1 MSGGGSGSDSAVASI
16 YDRHDDSDVRAR
28 AALTMLGVQRGWR
41 VADIGCGNGVLA
53 CEAALM
59 GAEVDAIDISPAMLA
74 LAEIQAR
81 DRKVA
86 IRTQSAGLLS
96 FAYQPNS
103 YDLIVSEFTLHHLP
117 DFWKAVALSR
127 IFCALKPGASFYLR
141 DIVFVS
147 MPDGAGARRRAMG
160 GVQHQE
166 PRFRPRQRDDP
177 YARRVF
183 DLRLGD
189 RADADR
195 CRLHAGV
202 GGLSRAA
209 ARHLSA
215 AETETRRAGLEEAS
229 MKPADVFLAVLVAV
243 IWGLAFVASRL
254 ALDEFSP
261 ALMTAMRFAIAA
273 LPCLFVRRP
282 NVSWTVLI
290 AISGTL
296 FLGQFL
302 AQSWAIAH
310 GVPVGLSS
318 VIVQSQALFTVA
330 FAAVAFREIPT
341 AVQVVGI
348 GVAAIGLLM
357 ICGTVGYD
365 FSVGAFAVLMTSPI
379 SFAIGNL
386 LLRQARDVPMF
397 DLFAWLCLVPPLP
410 LLALAFAVDGPQ
422 ATWQSLWQMSLTGWA
437 SMLFVGAISTS
448 IAYWLWGRLLR
459 DHTAA
464 QVVPFAL
471 LVPFVGS
478 AASSVV
484 FGETFGP
491 LRLAGMITVV
501 GGIAVMLLSKR
512 SQALPKIA

>member
-1 MSGGGSGSDSAVASI
+1 MKPVDICLAVA
-16 YDRHDDSDVRAR
+16 
-28 AALTMLGVQRGWR
+28 
-41 VADIGCGNGVLA
+41 
-53 CEAALM
+53 
-59 GAEVDAIDISPAMLA
+59 
-74 LAEIQAR
+74 
-81 DRKVA
+81 
-86 IRTQSAGLLS
+86 
-96 FAYQPNS
+96 
-103 YDLIVSEFTLHHLP
+103 
-117 DFWKAVALSR
+117 
-127 IFCALKPGASFYLR
+127 
-141 DIVFVS
+141 
-147 MPDGAGARRRAMG
+147 
-160 GVQHQE
+160 
-166 PRFRPRQRDDP
+166 
-177 YARRVF
+177 
-183 DLRLGD
+183 
-189 RADADR
+189 
-195 CRLHAGV
+195 
-202 GGLSRAA
+202 
-209 ARHLSA
+209 
-215 AETETRRAGLEEAS
+215 
-229 MKPADVFLAVLVAV
+229 VAV
-243 IWGLAFVASRL
+243 IWGLGFVASRL
-254 ALDEFSP
+254 ALDELSP

-273 LPCLFVRRP
+273 VPCLFVRRP
-282 NVSWTVLI
+282 NVPWTVLI
-290 AISGTL
+290 AISSAL

-302 AQSWAIAH
+302 AQSWAIAQ
-310 GVPVGLSS
+310 GVPVGLAS

-341 AVQVVGI
+341 GIQVAGI

-357 ICGTVGYD
+357 ICGTVGFD
-365 FSVGAFAVLMTSPI
+365 FSVGAFAVLMISPV

-422 ATWQSLWQMSLTGWA
+422 ATWRALWQMSLTGWA
-437 SMLFVGAISTS
+437 SMIFIGAVSTC

-501 GGIAVMLLSKR
+501 GGIALMLLSKR